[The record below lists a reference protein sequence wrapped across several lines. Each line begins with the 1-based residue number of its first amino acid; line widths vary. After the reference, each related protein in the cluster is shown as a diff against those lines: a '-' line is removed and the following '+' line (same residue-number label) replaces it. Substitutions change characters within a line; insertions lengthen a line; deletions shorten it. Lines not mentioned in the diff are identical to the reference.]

1 MFGSGIRLGNVCCT
15 LAGYVIVRVVD
26 PSQPDGF
33 FLTRRAAG
41 SALTYI
47 APGLAEDSLPFLSS
61 TCCKL
66 LLDHL
71 ATVHSVWWNAVV

>member
-41 SALTYI
+41 RALTYT
-47 APGLAEDSLPFLSS
+47 APGWRRILYCSS
-61 TCCKL
+61 AAPAANCSSITL
-66 LLDHL
+66 LRS
-71 ATVHSVWWNAVV
+71 TEYGGMQ